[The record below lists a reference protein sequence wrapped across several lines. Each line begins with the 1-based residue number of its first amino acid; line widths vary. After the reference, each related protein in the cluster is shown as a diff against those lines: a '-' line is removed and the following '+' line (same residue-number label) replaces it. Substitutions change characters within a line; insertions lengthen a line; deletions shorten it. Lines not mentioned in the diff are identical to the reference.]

1 MLRPRGRR
9 AAPGSARHP
18 ESPRGSRSGRS
29 GRLPAGGLA
38 GCEASRHGGEDT
50 TPLGVS
56 SGLPMERHHL
66 HTFQLVVEG
75 LAEPREFLMPFE
87 TDDVIQ
93 ATDACSRYIARQEDN
108 FLPLGAEEA
117 VRANRILLVRHL
129 SVAPFQE

>member
-1 MLRPRGRR
+1 
-9 AAPGSARHP
+9 
-18 ESPRGSRSGRS
+18 
-29 GRLPAGGLA
+29 
-38 GCEASRHGGEDT
+38 
-50 TPLGVS
+50 
-56 SGLPMERHHL
+56 MERHHL

>member
-1 MLRPRGRR
+1 MDRK
-9 AAPGSARHP
+9 
-18 ESPRGSRSGRS
+18 
-29 GRLPAGGLA
+29 
-38 GCEASRHGGEDT
+38 
-50 TPLGVS
+50 
-56 SGLPMERHHL
+56 HL

-129 SVAPFQE
+129 SVVPFQE